1 MSKAQLPAPDSPE
14 QPGSPLSWIADIVR
28 QGRLA
33 WRLLWDSRV
42 PFWTKLIPIV
52 TVAWVMPII
61 PPDIIPDAFVG
72 LGQLDDLAIFLIGMK
87 LFIELAPTDIVRQ
100 HLAELGAR
108 IQEWRVDDG
117 KEAPPQIIEGEFEAT
132 ESDDAFADASTDIE
146 DAEIVEV
153 IKNEE
158 IEAEEVEAVEAE
170 EVETEEV

>member
-1 MSKAQLPAPDSPE
+1 MSKAQLPAPDSHE
-14 QPGSPLSWIADIVR
+14 QPGSPLGWIADIVR

-87 LFIELAPTDIVRQ
+87 LFIELAPTEIVRQ

-117 KEAPPQIIEGEFEAT
+117 KEEAPPQIIEGEFEAA
-132 ESDDAFADASTDIE
+132 ESDDASVDIE
-146 DAEIVEV
+146 EAEIVEV
-153 IKNEE
+153 V
-158 IEAEEVEAVEAE
+158 EAEEVEAEEVEAMEAE
-170 EVETEEV
+170 EVEEV